1 MDTVTTFFVCVLL
14 LVIVCLVLDHWVLPR
29 EPESSAVRV
38 PQAKPAPEVLAQES
52 VLEEAQRRLEEERR
66 RLHRKN
72 NPFSLNAWIAHDE
85 DSPYLV
91 ATCWGKIP
99 WHESGKLY
107 ATLKLADVTDGL
119 EQQVLCIHA
128 DMRDAASGSFAYTS
142 RLALPSDGFIEG
154 STKLLR
160 IPLASLT
167 APYAGRRRLR
177 LSCVLAP
184 SGSVPE
190 DVAKHCEAVV
200 EVDMANPGYADKL
213 GEGRIYL
220 QRLELAMACGLA
232 GRRKL
237 GLALKL
243 LGPWIDEVLDEAK
256 SRQAP
261 YYDELLLAFDHLW
274 SEELGEGYEVEKA
287 CLAIAASGR
296 SSVDETL
303 GCCLLMAT
311 ADGSWPREAV
321 RLIRTIG
328 GLMGLSAAEV
338 QSRLDRH
345 LLGETLELDRCDWES
360 LMGLDPAWGASRLRK
375 HLGVRFDHW
384 NSRAPSA
391 HTTSEQA
398 RIRTI
403 LDAIAKLRQKYS

>member
-1 MDTVTTFFVCVLL
+1 
-14 LVIVCLVLDHWVLPR
+14 
-29 EPESSAVRV
+29 
-38 PQAKPAPEVLAQES
+38 
-52 VLEEAQRRLEEERR
+52 
-66 RLHRKN
+66 
-72 NPFSLNAWIAHDE
+72 
-85 DSPYLV
+85 
-91 ATCWGKIP
+91 
-99 WHESGKLY
+99 
-107 ATLKLADVTDGL
+107 
-119 EQQVLCIHA
+119 
-128 DMRDAASGSFAYTS
+128 
-142 RLALPSDGFIEG
+142 
-154 STKLLR
+154 
-160 IPLASLT
+160 
-167 APYAGRRRLR
+167 
-177 LSCVLAP
+177 
-184 SGSVPE
+184 
-190 DVAKHCEAVV
+190 VV